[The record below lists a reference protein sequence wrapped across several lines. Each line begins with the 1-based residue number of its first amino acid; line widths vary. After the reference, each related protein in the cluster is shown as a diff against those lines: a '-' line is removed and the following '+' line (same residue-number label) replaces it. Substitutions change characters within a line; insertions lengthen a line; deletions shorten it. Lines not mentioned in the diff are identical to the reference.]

1 MYIVNQLFYKFNQR
15 QFQAFN
21 VGDLV
26 WGTLPTYKTW
36 FPALII
42 SHLYCAQ
49 KPPRNGHTWV
59 YWFGD
64 HKVSEIPNSKI
75 KSFMPHFNEFSK
87 GTSALTSPR
96 MREALQVLSS
106 RAGLT
111 FAVDMSS
118 DDDPMVDWAKNGFQ
132 IPPEKVKP
140 GVNPFAADPM
150 NPIPS
155 LAACYLPLE
164 ALQQESLKTDDR
176 LQHIAFYEVE
186 SAETVPEQDE
196 PFQIPD
202 FKISQL
208 NRIKNGEIK
217 IDQICIACCCDH
229 NSAAD
234 TLNGHKIIHPF
245 FEGLL
250 CKQCRETLKTTAY
263 APGVDNKNVC

>member
-1 MYIVNQLFYKFNQR
+1 M
-15 QFQAFN
+15 
-21 VGDLV
+21 

-42 SHLYCAQ
+42 SHLYCTQ
-49 KPPRNGHTWV
+49 KPSRNGHTWV

-64 HKVSEIPNSKI
+64 HKVSEIPNTKI
-75 KSFMPHFNEFSK
+75 KSFMAHFSEFSK

-111 FAVDMSS
+111 FAVDMNS
-118 DDDPMVDWAKNGFQ
+118 DADPMVDWAENGFQ
-132 IPPEKVKP
+132 IPIEKQKP

-155 LAACYLPLE
+155 LAACYLPLD
-164 ALQQESLKTDDR
+164 ALLQESLKTDDR

-186 SAETVPEQDE
+186 SAETVPDQDE

-202 FKISQL
+202 FKLSQIK
-208 NRIKNGEIK
+208 RIKDGEITVN
-217 IDQICIACCCDH
+217 DICIACCCDH

-234 TLNGHKIIHPF
+234 TLNGEKIIHPLF
-245 FEGLL
+245 GGLL
-250 CKQCRETLKTTAY
+250 CKQCRETLKTTMY
-263 APGVDNKNVC
+263 APGVDNKNVGDL